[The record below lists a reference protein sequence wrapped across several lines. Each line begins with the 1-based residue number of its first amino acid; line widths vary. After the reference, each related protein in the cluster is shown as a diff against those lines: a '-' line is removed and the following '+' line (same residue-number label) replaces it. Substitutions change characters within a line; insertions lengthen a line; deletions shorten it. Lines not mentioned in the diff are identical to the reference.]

1 VQGLAAD
8 GLKRA
13 LALMWQRREECPEAV
28 PVLFVHD
35 EVVIEV
41 PEERA
46 EAAREWLI
54 GCLKDGMQPLAEEV
68 PIEVEAVIAISW
80 GG

>member
-1 VQGLAAD
+1 
-8 GLKRA
+8 
-13 LALMWQRREECPEAV
+13 V

-41 PEERA
+41 PEGRA

-54 GCLKDGMQPLAEEV
+54 GCMRDGMQPLLD
-68 PIEVEAVIAISW
+68 PIPCVVEAIIASSW

>member
-41 PEERA
+41 PEGRA

-68 PIEVEAVIAISW
+68 PIEVEAVIATSW